1 MWVLVL
7 VVMTSSV
14 GGGTSSSIST
24 VGNFSSELACLAAA
38 NDFVRER
45 NGSLLHGADFVK
57 EAHCFSSAEP
67 LSAQPH
73 RHRE

>member
-24 VGNFSSELACLAAA
+24 VGNFGSEHACLEAAA
-38 NDFVRER
+38 DFLS
-45 NGSLLHGADFVK
+45 GSPSSIGHGADFTK
-57 EAHCFSSAEP
+57 EAHCFS
-67 LSAQPH
+67 LVDQPSDKGH
-73 RHRE
+73 